1 MSPYVIIA
9 EHELLDS
16 PDEPLVEVQVG
27 VARWRES
34 VAEPRH
40 GEPNESVVQRRREAR
55 AMT

>member
-1 MSPYVIIA
+1 MSPSAIVA
-9 EHELLDS
+9 EHESLDP
-16 PDEPLVEVQVG
+16 PDESLGEVQVG

-40 GEPNESVVQRRREAR
+40 GEPNESVIRRRREAR